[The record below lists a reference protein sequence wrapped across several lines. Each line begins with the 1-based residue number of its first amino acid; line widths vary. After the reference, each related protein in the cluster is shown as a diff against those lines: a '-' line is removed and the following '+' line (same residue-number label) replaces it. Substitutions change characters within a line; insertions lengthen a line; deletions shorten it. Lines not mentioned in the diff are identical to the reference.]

1 MFGSGDKASNH
12 YEADHMLA
20 RTKNGVLQLL
30 GGMALC
36 GLMAAGGVS
45 FLSGSPARAAAA
57 TVAIAPQTVKITFK
71 NGTVI
76 EGVLVE
82 ETDGWIKVQ
91 VKRAIGTATET
102 YLKSEIDRIEKIDG
116 GSAPAPSQPKNDAPA
131 SAPSPAAP
139 GAPAKPAA
147 TIDPGATKVYV
158 INFKGEFGQDVTA
171 TPVKAAVS
179 DAKKLG
185 ADIILIKI
193 DCTYTYRGQQ
203 RDEYNPADAG
213 AAFNQLETV
222 RQVGTL
228 LTDDIRDDPEWK
240 SNTPTG
246 KPRLVV
252 WVKKALGGVAFMP
265 FISPEIYYTSDGRHG
280 GIGYLERIF
289 GSTGDEVVRQKQYSL
304 RLARAEG
311 LAIKGGH
318 EEKLIRAM
326 SRSDYVL
333 SVSFVGGKPVYF
345 EDMTGDEL
353 LTDDGNEEAG
363 RRDTMEQIV
372 RFEGNDVLMLDSK
385 KAQRLGLSV
394 GTADTLEDLAFE
406 LGVSRNY
413 AVLPGRS
420 DKIFEGWSR
429 DVKDAEQQLQK
440 IFRDFQRV
448 QVQGNT
454 PEERNRGRGQQIR
467 LLEDAKK
474 LLERYGE
481 GINPRAIQG
490 APEQWEVQINQII
503 EQIKQQIR
511 LDKRR

>member
-1 MFGSGDKASNH
+1 
-12 YEADHMLA
+12 MLA
-20 RTKNGVLQLL
+20 RTKNGVLQLF
-30 GGMALC
+30 GGLALC
-36 GLMAAGGVS
+36 GLVSVGGLTFS
-45 FLSGSPARAAAA
+45 NASTPFAAAA
-57 TVAIAPQTVKITFK
+57 ASASSLQQAVKITFK

-102 YLKSEIDRIEKIDG
+102 YLKSEIERIEKTDG
-116 GSAPAPSQPKNDAPA
+116 APAPSPAPSQPKSGTP
-131 SAPSPAAP
+131 SPSPSPA
-139 GAPAKPAA
+139 GDSGKPST

-171 TPVKAAVS
+171 TPVKAAVT

-203 RDEYNPADAG
+203 RDDYNPADAG
-213 AAFNQLETV
+213 AAYNQLETV

-228 LTDDIRDDPEWK
+228 LTDEIRDDPEWK

-265 FISPEIYYTSDGRHG
+265 FISPEIFYTSDGRHG

-372 RFEGNDVLMLDSK
+372 RFEGNDVLMLDAK
-385 KAQRLGLSV
+385 KAQRLGLSL

-429 DVKDAEQQLQK
+429 DVKAAEEQLQK
-440 IFRDFQRV
+440 IFRDFQRI
-448 QVQGNT
+448 QVEGNT
-454 PEERNRGRGQQIR
+454 PEERNRARGQQIR
-467 LLEDAKK
+467 LLEEAKK